1 MSELSFKELKDKA
14 AFSNIVTEDQV
25 TRRYK
30 GLAIVKSERGFN
42 SEAEI
47 DRFVELYTAQS
58 K

>member
-25 TRRYK
+25 IRRYQ

-42 SEAEI
+42 SETEI

>member
-1 MSELSFKELKDKA
+1 MVELSFKELKDKA

-25 TRRYK
+25 IRRYK

-42 SEAEI
+42 SEEEI
-47 DRFVELYTAQS
+47 DRFVKLFTEQN

>member
-25 TRRYK
+25 IRRYK

-58 K
+58 E